1 MALEFIVVSVRA
13 RAMTCSAFSFTELS
27 VLNGPWP
34 SAVGMNLPISQ
45 APCTKLGCR
54 EFGYPRGFG
63 RNSCHEDMNLSCK
76 LQLQKS
82 PFQSE
87 RTSPM
92 MRFVLGDTKLRM
104 PVLIGQFLLPDSC
117 VIEITYEH
125 AHYL

>member
-54 EFGYPRGFG
+54 EFGPTHPRTHEGGALPHDG
-63 RNSCHEDMNLSCK
+63 RGK
-76 LQLQKS
+76 
-82 PFQSE
+82 F
-87 RTSPM
+87 
-92 MRFVLGDTKLRM
+92 
-104 PVLIGQFLLPDSC
+104 I
-117 VIEITYEH
+117 
-125 AHYL
+125 